1 MPCAGDSR
9 IIASLKRH
17 VYTRARRRI
26 EIDQG
31 EMMTSSEG
39 TSVNANTIKASSLGS
54 ELSDAQCA
62 KLAGVAAACAI
73 RDGEFLIEEGQK
85 DEAIHIL
92 VDGHMEA
99 VARTA
104 GGDWVTLQLL
114 REGDMVGEM
123 GFIDGVEHSASLRA
137 LGNCELIRLERDS
150 FEELLKTDPELT
162 YMVMRAIV
170 REVHRILRGMNTQ
183 YMEMSNYISKQHGR
197 Y

>member
-1 MPCAGDSR
+1 
-9 IIASLKRH
+9 
-17 VYTRARRRI
+17 
-26 EIDQG
+26 
-31 EMMTSSEG
+31 MTNNEEA
-39 TSVNANTIKASSLGS
+39 VVDINTIKASSLGS
-54 ELSDAQCA
+54 ELSEEQCRR
-62 KLAGVAAACAI
+62 LASVATACAI
-73 RDGEFLIEEGQK
+73 RDGDLLIEEGQK

-162 YMVMRAIV
+162 YKVMRAIV

>member
-1 MPCAGDSR
+1 M
-9 IIASLKRH
+9 
-17 VYTRARRRI
+17 TNN
-26 EIDQG
+26 G
-31 EMMTSSEG
+31 EAI
-39 TSVNANTIKASSLGS
+39 VDINTIKESSLGS
-54 ELSDAQCA
+54 ELTEEQCER
-62 KLAGVAAACAI
+62 LAGVATSCAI
-73 RDGEFLIEEGQK
+73 KDGELLIEEGQK
-85 DEAIHIL
+85 DEALHLI
-92 VDGHMEA
+92 VNGHMEA

-137 LGNCELIRLERDS
+137 LGNCELVRLERDS
-150 FEELLKTDPELT
+150 FEELLKTDPDLI
-162 YMVMRAIV
+162 YKVMRAIV